1 MALRRKVRRGAS
13 QPSPAAPRKGKPRD
27 GRRGGQ
33 IVMGVVQQEWGAV
46 RGASVSLDIPRLEGV
61 AHQIGGLLDIQFRH
75 DVRPVM
81 LHRPVA
87 DAE

>member
-1 MALRRKVRRGAS
+1 MALRWKVRRGAS

-46 RGASVSLDIPRLEGV
+46 RGASVSLEKPLLKGI
-61 AHQIGGLLDIQFRH
+61 AHQIGGLFDIQFRH
-75 DVRPVM
+75 DISPVM

>member
-1 MALRRKVRRGAS
+1 MALRRKVRPGAS
-13 QPSPAAPRKGKPRD
+13 QPLPAAPRQGKPHD

-46 RGASVSLDIPRLEGV
+46 RGASVSLEIPLLKGV
-61 AHQIGGLLDIQFRH
+61 AHQIGGFLDIQFRH

-81 LHRPVA
+81 LHRPIA